1 MPVDPR
7 KRPRRRQDVGEVVF
21 PIERLLAARE
31 VSSGCVGV
39 EALLETE
46 ARAIDEQLR
55 TRIPQDDLRTRGK

>member
-1 MPVDPR
+1 MSVDPP

-55 TRIPQDDLRTRGK
+55 NRIPQDDLRTRGK